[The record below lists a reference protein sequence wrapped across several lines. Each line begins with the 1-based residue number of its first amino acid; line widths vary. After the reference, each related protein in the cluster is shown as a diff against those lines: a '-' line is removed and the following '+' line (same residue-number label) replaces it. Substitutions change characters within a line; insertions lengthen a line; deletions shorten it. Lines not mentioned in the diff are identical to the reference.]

1 MALSAA
7 LQFSGVANAS
17 DFDVLRE
24 PAPTE
29 KHFVDDAGV
38 LSRITKGEL
47 ARELTQ
53 FEKETGYHID
63 VVTTR
68 KLQSRGDVFEYADN
82 LLEKWYPTLEE
93 GDKKGVLVLI
103 TTAKE
108 GAVAG
113 GPTFNGAVGD
123 AILESI
129 STESLPILAT
139 DEKYNEAI
147 LSSVKRLTNAI
158 KKLPDPGAPQV
169 ADTKRV
175 SNFKTKEETADK
187 RGQFTTVVG
196 GLLVIAFVVP
206 MVQYFGYVRK

>member
-113 GPTFNGAVGD
+113 GPTFNGAWGRHSGEHFD
-123 AILESI
+123 
-129 STESLPILAT
+129 
-139 DEKYNEAI
+139 
-147 LSSVKRLTNAI
+147 
-158 KKLPDPGAPQV
+158 
-169 ADTKRV
+169 
-175 SNFKTKEETADK
+175 
-187 RGQFTTVVG
+187 
-196 GLLVIAFVVP
+196 
-206 MVQYFGYVRK
+206 

>member
-1 MALSAA
+1 VFLESTLPTSIACCPFVSEKMASIAVLQTASQLTSAPAVLRRQCDASRACTSTAFVGSRPALPVRRASSSCRRQIRASAVDNERENAQKGWKNAAAAMALSAA

-68 KLQSRGDVFEYADN
+68 KLQV
-82 LLEKWYPTLEE
+82 
-93 GDKKGVLVLI
+93 
-103 TTAKE
+103 
-108 GAVAG
+108 
-113 GPTFNGAVGD
+113 
-123 AILESI
+123 
-129 STESLPILAT
+129 
-139 DEKYNEAI
+139 KYI
-147 LSSVKRLTNAI
+147 V
-158 KKLPDPGAPQV
+158 
-169 ADTKRV
+169 
-175 SNFKTKEETADK
+175 
-187 RGQFTTVVG
+187 
-196 GLLVIAFVVP
+196 
-206 MVQYFGYVRK
+206 